1 LIKRARI
8 VLADDHGLIMA
19 GTRALLDNQYEVVGQ
34 FGDGQSLV
42 AGALRLRPDLTIL
55 DISMPAMNGVD
66 AARQIRKEWP
76 DAKLLFVSMHSSP
89 VYLREA
95 MDAGGAG
102 YVIKSAANEELRL
115 AVEKV
120 LKGQVYISS
129 AFDQEVVE
137 SVQASMKGRSG
148 PSLSLTFRQTE
159 VLQLIAEGSGNKEIA
174 NLLNIS
180 VKTVEFHRGRIMA
193 KLGAN
198 NAADLIRYAFQA
210 GMVGA

>member
-1 LIKRARI
+1 MIKRGR
-8 VLADDHGLIMA
+8 VLLADDHALILT
-19 GTRALLDNQYEVVGQ
+19 GTRALLDAQYEVVGQ

-42 AGALRLRPDLTIL
+42 AAALRLRPDLTIL
-55 DISMPAMNGVD
+55 DISMPVMNGID

-76 DAKLLFVSMHSSP
+76 DAKLLFVSMHSTP

-95 MDAGGAG
+95 MDAGAAG
-102 YVIKSAANEELRL
+102 YVIKSAANEELRV
-115 AVEKV
+115 AVEKI

-129 AFDQEVVE
+129 AFDYEVVE
-137 SVQASMKGRSG
+137 SVQASMRGRSG
-148 PSLSLTFRQTE
+148 PSVALTFRQTE
-159 VLQLIAEGSGNKEIA
+159 VLQLIAEGWGNKEIA

-180 VKTVEFHRGRIMA
+180 VKTVEFHRGRIMV

-210 GMVGA
+210 GMV